1 MTAVASGLH
10 WVQQPG
16 STPGGI
22 IRPSTIEEAAHVLAA
37 NPELRL
43 VAGGTDLLLELARD
57 RQNGRVDL
65 LDMTGI
71 QGLGE
76 IHHNP
81 EGVLIGAGV
90 THADIVA
97 STELSGDGVQALRQ
111 ACLEIGSPQLRNRAT
126 LVGNLVTA
134 SPANDTISALMALD
148 AELRT
153 VIAADGELVWR
164 TIKLIDFYSG
174 FRSTVLAATEL
185 VTHINIP
192 ATEGTRRGVWVK
204 AGLRKAQ
211 AISVVHAGLVLTF
224 DDDGTIAKARIALG
238 SVGPT
243 VALNAA
249 AAQVLVGTQLD
260 QISITAAAQA
270 AVDSISPI
278 DDGRATAE
286 YRRASVYTV
295 ISRGLSAL
303 AAGAE
308 ASRWP
313 DRVPLL
319 TTRADTR
326 RDATGEQPRRRDIPA
341 GSPVSVTV
349 NGAIK
354 VATPRGAGTLLDW
367 LRDTAGPGTKE
378 GCAEGE
384 CGACT
389 VQLDGDAVMSCLV
402 PAVQADG
409 GTVTTIEGL
418 APAGAPNT
426 MQQMFVDR
434 FAVQCGYCIP
444 GFVMAA
450 QTLADELGSVPTRAE
465 IELALSGNLC
475 RCTGYYN
482 IIDAV
487 TAAIKSELL

>member
-1 MTAVASGLH
+1 MTTVAGELH

-22 IRPSTIEEAAHVLAA
+22 LRPSTIEEAAKALAA
-37 NPELRL
+37 NPKLRP
-43 VAGGTDLLLELARD
+43 VAGGTDLLLEMARD
-57 RQNGRVDL
+57 RQNGRIEL
-65 LDMTGI
+65 LDLTGI
-71 QGLGE
+71 DGFDEFGNTSQGF
-76 IHHNP
+76 
-81 EGVLIGAGV
+81 VIGAGV
-90 THADIVA
+90 THADVVA
-97 STELSGDGVQALRQ
+97 SSELVDDGLHALRQ

-134 SPANDTISALMALD
+134 SPANDTISALIALD
-148 AELRT
+148 AELRI
-153 VIAADGELVWR
+153 VMAVDGELIWR
-164 TIKLIDFYSG
+164 NVKLDEFYSG
-174 FRSTVLAATEL
+174 FRSTVLAPTEL
-185 VTHINIP
+185 VTRITIP
-192 ATEGTRRGVWVK
+192 ASEDTRRGVWVK

-224 DDDGTIAKARIALG
+224 DADGIVTSARIALG

-243 VALNAA
+243 VALNTA
-249 AAQVLVGTQLD
+249 AAQVLVGTQLA
-260 QISITAAAQA
+260 QTSIAVAAQA

-286 YRRASVYTV
+286 YRRASVHAV

-303 AAGAE
+303 AEGAE

-319 TTRADTR
+319 TIRTGTDRDTAR
-326 RDATGEQPRRRDIPA
+326 EQPQRRHVPA
-341 GSPVSVTV
+341 GSPVSATV
-349 NGAIK
+349 NG
-354 VATPRGAGTLLDW
+354 TPQTAVPTGAGTLLDW
-367 LRDTAGPGTKE
+367 LRETAGTGTKE

-389 VQLDGDAVMSCLV
+389 VQMDGDAVMSCLV

-409 GTVTTIEGL
+409 ATVTTIEGL

-444 GFVMAA
+444 GFVVAA
-450 QTLADELGSVPTRAE
+450 QTLADELGSVPTRDE

-487 TAAIKSELL
+487 TAAIESELS